1 MALAVSQVQIGD
13 IRFLYEA
20 FAILPATVEKLMSHE
35 IDTRLGA
42 QGITLPTPASPA
54 ANYVAFVIEGGL
66 LTISGQLPMEN
77 GAIAVKGKLGA
88 EVGLEDGQRAA
99 RLCAI
104 NVLAQAQAALGDL
117 GRIRRCVRLGGFVA
131 STPDF
136 TDQHKVVNGA
146 SDLIATILGE
156 AGKHARA
163 AVGVASLP
171 LDAAVEVE
179 ALFAVD

>member
-1 MALAVSQVQIGD
+1 
-13 IRFLYEA
+13 
-20 FAILPATVEKLMSHE
+20 MSHE
-35 IDTRLGA
+35 IDTRLAA
-42 QGITLPTPASPA
+42 QGIALPTPAAPA
-54 ANYVAFVIEGGL
+54 ANYVAFMVEGGL
-66 LTISGQLPMEN
+66 LTISGQLPMED
-77 GAIAVKGKLGA
+77 GAVAVKGKLGGS
-88 EVGLEDGQRAA
+88 VSLEDGQHAA

-104 NVLAQAQAALGDL
+104 NILAQAQAALGDL

-136 TDQHKVVNGA
+136 TDQHKVINGA
-146 SDLIATILGE
+146 SDLIAGILGE

-179 ALFAVD
+179 ALFAIG